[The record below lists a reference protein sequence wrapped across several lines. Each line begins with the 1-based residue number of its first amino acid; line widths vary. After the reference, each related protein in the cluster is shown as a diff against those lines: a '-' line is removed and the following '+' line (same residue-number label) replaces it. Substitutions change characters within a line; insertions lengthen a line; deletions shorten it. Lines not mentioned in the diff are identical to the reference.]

1 MKKPTVVVGL
11 GNALMGDEGIGTE
24 IVWRLSERSAR
35 HPSAEFVDAGT
46 GGLTILHLMEGR
58 RKAVFVDC
66 ALMETA
72 PGTVRR
78 FTPEE
83 VRSTKVLVHQS
94 LHEADLIRVIDMARQ
109 LDQAPEEIVLFGI
122 QPERVELRQGL
133 SETLTIRLEE
143 YIALV
148 LKELDA

>member
-11 GNALMGDEGIGTE
+11 GNPLMGDEGIGTE
-24 IVWRLSERSAR
+24 VVRRLSERLVG

-46 GGLTILHLMEGR
+46 GGLTVLHLMEGR

-66 ALMETA
+66 ALMDTA

-78 FTPEE
+78 FTPAE
-83 VRSTKVLVHQS
+83 VRSNKVLAHQS

-133 SETLTIRLEE
+133 SKTLTIRLEE
-143 YIALV
+143 YIASV

>member
-1 MKKPTVVVGL
+1 MGL
-11 GNALMGDEGIGTE
+11 GNPLMGDEGIGTE
-24 IVWRLSERSAR
+24 IVRRLSERSAR
-35 HPSAEFVDAGT
+35 HPSAEFVDVGT
-46 GGLTILHLMEGR
+46 GGLTVLHLIEGR

-66 ALMETA
+66 ALMAMA

-83 VRSTKVLVHQS
+83 VRSNKVLAHQS

>member
-1 MKKPTVVVGL
+1 M
-11 GNALMGDEGIGTE
+11 D
-24 IVWRLSERSAR
+24 
-35 HPSAEFVDAGT
+35 
-46 GGLTILHLMEGR
+46 
-58 RKAVFVDC
+58 
-66 ALMETA
+66 TA

-78 FTPEE
+78 FTPQE

-109 LDQAPEEIVLFGI
+109 LDQAPEKIVLFGI

-148 LKELDA
+148 LRELDA